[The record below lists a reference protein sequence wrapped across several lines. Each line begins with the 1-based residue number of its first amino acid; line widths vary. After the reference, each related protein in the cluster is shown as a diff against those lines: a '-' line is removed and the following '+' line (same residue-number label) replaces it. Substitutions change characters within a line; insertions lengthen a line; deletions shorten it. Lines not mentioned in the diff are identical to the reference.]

1 MWPKEVDVD
10 ITSWVESLV
19 AGIADVLGDE
29 LVGVYLHGSLAMGG
43 YYRPKSDLDLLIV
56 CSTPLGPATRE
67 QTARALLT
75 ASDRRP
81 TIGDVE
87 ASVLQ
92 IAHTRRF
99 SHPSPFEMHFSET
112 HSEAIRT
119 GRFDYTIQ
127 HTDPDLAAHCTVVR
141 SRGCRLLGEDIGN
154 VFGQIP
160 HEAYLDSIRGDLLWI
175 LQDEHLLATPFYGV
189 LNACRVFM
197 VLERGPEL
205 VPSKEEAALWA
216 LEWAPIVHQTLIR
229 QCLACYRSSVNV
241 TERPTHGHAWDRS
254 RLLGF
259 RDWARTIS

>member
-154 VFGQIP
+154 DLIGKRTGDDPVLDVDHRLLPDVGPPHHRGHGAEALLLDEALDGGDDLHDHFSMKTSMIP
-160 HEAYLDSIRGDLLWI
+160 P
-175 LQDEHLLATPFYGV
+175 QV
-189 LNACRVFM
+189 
-197 VLERGPEL
+197 
-205 VPSKEEAALWA
+205 
-216 LEWAPIVHQTLIR
+216 
-229 QCLACYRSSVNV
+229 
-241 TERPTHGHAWDRS
+241 RPTSNAS
-254 RLLGF
+254 SS
-259 RDWARTIS
+259 AIP